1 LPGPP
6 RRYGQLPP
14 GLRDPEQA
22 KGFHGRPG
30 EERIVKI
37 TRIKPLIV
45 AAPPHRN
52 WVFVK
57 VETDQPGLYGWGEAT
72 LEWKTRGVAGSI
84 EDFAPIVEGRDPR
97 NVTQI
102 VEALTK
108 AAFWPLGVIGLTAV
122 SAIEQ
127 ALWDIKGKDLGRPVW
142 DLLGGQ
148 VRDRVRVYTHVGS
161 MTKKLKARDDIA
173 SVCESVAEIREAG
186 YTAMKFGPVPY
197 TQYDAG
203 IAEVKQVGAM
213 LAAMRDTAGDDVDI
227 LLDFHG
233 RPASISAALAYIE
246 AVAPAR
252 PMFVEEPVQPGDP
265 EAMRIVSSKTM
276 VPIAT
281 GERLLTHRE
290 YEDLCNL
297 KAVAYVQPDLCH
309 CGGFTVGRQIAATAA
324 ANYMGVCPH
333 NPMGP
338 IAGAVGLHFGVA
350 IPNFVILEE
359 ASGSVPWFHD
369 VVHSP
374 IRRIDGYWQVPTA
387 PGLGVEID
395 EAEAARHPFQQEE
408 IAGLEAVSA
417 RDGSAANW

>member
-1 LPGPP
+1 MIHAAVWAGTTNK
-6 RRYGQLPP
+6 
-14 GLRDPEQA
+14 DT
-22 KGFHGRPG
+22 
-30 EERIVKI
+30 IVKI
-37 TRIKPLIV
+37 TRIKPVIV

-57 VETDQPGLYGWGEAT
+57 VETDQPGIYGWGEAT
-72 LEWKTRGVAGSI
+72 LEWKTRGVVGCI

-97 NVTQI
+97 NITAI
-102 VEALTK
+102 FETLIK

-148 VRDRVRVYTHVGS
+148 VRERVRVYTHVGS
-161 MTKKLKARDDIA
+161 LTRKVKARTDIS
-173 SVCESVAEIREAG
+173 SVCESVIEIREAG

-197 TQYDAG
+197 MQYDSA
-203 IAEVKQVGAM
+203 AAQVKQAEKL
-213 LAAMRDTAGDDVDI
+213 LAAMREAAGDDVDI

-233 RPASISAALAYIE
+233 RPDSIAGALAYIE

-265 EAMRIVSSKTM
+265 EAMRIISRKTA

-281 GERLLTHRE
+281 GERLITHRE
-290 YEDLCNL
+290 YEDLCNR
-297 KAVAYVQPDLCH
+297 KAVTYVQPDLCH

-350 IPNFVILEE
+350 TPNFVILEE
-359 ASGSVPWFHD
+359 ASGFVPWFHD
-369 VVHSP
+369 VVQSP
-374 IRRIDGYWQVPTA
+374 IRHVDGYWQVPTT
-387 PGLGVEID
+387 PGLGVEVD
-395 EAEAARHPFQQEE
+395 EQEAARHPFQQEE